1 MRLFQILHK
10 IKQIHPDNLPGFEA
24 QVKMSPPLRKKYN
37 AEDILQYKPKESA
50 VMVLCYEKEEEC
62 YIAFTQR
69 HEYDGA
75 HSGQISL
82 PGGKKD
88 KEDIDLKAT
97 AIRETL
103 EEIGVVISRE
113 QIVSELTW
121 LYVPPSNFII
131 YPFVSCLEEV
141 PRFIK
146 EEKEVKEIL
155 EIRVQ
160 DFLNNAHKK
169 KYLYKNEK
177 LGISFES
184 PSYVINGNTIW
195 GATAMILSELIS
207 IIEHDTTN

>member
-1 MRLFQILHK
+1 MRLSQILHK
-10 IKQIHPDNLPGFEA
+10 IKQIHPDKLPGFEA

-37 AEDILQYKPKESA
+37 SEDILHYKAKESA
-50 VMVLCYEKEEEC
+50 VMVLFYEKEEDT
-62 YIAFTQR
+62 YIVFTQR
-69 HEYDGA
+69 HEYVGA

-88 KEDIDLKAT
+88 EEDSDLKAT

-103 EEIGVVISRE
+103 EEVGIFVPRE
-113 QIVSELTW
+113 NIINQLTW

-131 YPFVSCLEEV
+131 YPFVSYVETLPE
-141 PRFIK
+141 FIK

-169 KYLYKNEK
+169 NYLYKNEQ

-184 PSYVINGNTIW
+184 PSYQINGKTIW
-195 GATAMILSELIS
+195 GATAMILSELIQ
-207 IIEHDTTN
+207 IIEA

>member
-1 MRLFQILHK
+1 MHLSQILHK
-10 IKQIHPDNLPGFEA
+10 IKQIHPDKLPGFEA
-24 QVKMSPPLRKKYN
+24 QVKMSPPLRKKYH
-37 AEDILQYKPKESA
+37 AEDIFQYKPKESA
-50 VMVLCYEKEEEC
+50 VMVLLYEKNDEV

-88 KEDIDLKAT
+88 NEDIDLKAT

-103 EEIGVVISRE
+103 EEIGITVPRENIIS
-113 QIVSELTW
+113 SLTW

-131 YPFVSCLEEV
+131 YPFVSYLNELPNFV
-141 PRFIK
+141 K

-155 EIRVQ
+155 EIRLQ

-184 PSYVINGNTIW
+184 PSYDINGKTIW
-195 GATAMILSELIS
+195 GATAMILSELIH
-207 IIEHDTTN
+207 IIES

>member
-1 MRLFQILHK
+1 MRLVQILHK
-10 IKQIHPDNLPGFEA
+10 IKQIHPDKLPGIEA
-24 QVKMSPPLRKKYN
+24 QAKMSPPLRKKYTT
-37 AEDILQYKPKESA
+37 EDILQYNPKESA
-50 VMVLCYEKEEEC
+50 VMVLFYEKNEET

-69 HEYDGA
+69 HEYNGA

-103 EEIGVVISRE
+103 EEIGIIVPRENIISD
-113 QIVSELTW
+113 LTW

-131 YPFVSCLEEV
+131 YPFVSYLEEE
-141 PRFIK
+141 PRFVK

-155 EIRVQ
+155 EIRLQ

-177 LGISFES
+177 LGISFDS
-184 PSYVINGNTIW
+184 PSYEINGKTIW
-195 GATAMILSELIS
+195 GATAMILSELID
-207 IIEHDTTN
+207 IIES